1 MDAKTKI
8 PHLDT
13 LRKILSEQNGL
24 ILTSDLAEFNIPR
37 TYLSIMER
45 NMEIERVSRGVYR
58 SPTTLEDEMF
68 SLQSR
73 YKSCIYSHET
83 ALFLH
88 DLTDRNPLAFS
99 ISVPSGYHSSVLNG
113 SGHKIFYVE
122 RDLFELG
129 LITMPS
135 PHGNEIR
142 VTDLER
148 PICDILRS
156 RNQIE
161 FQFIAAALKRYVTRK
176 EKNIHTLYNYAQ
188 AFQIQKIV
196 RQHIEVLL

>member
-122 RDLFELG
+122 RLRPMAMRFA
-129 LITMPS
+129 S
-135 PHGNEIR
+135 PTWNG
-142 VTDLER
+142 
-148 PICDILRS
+148 RS
-156 RNQIE
+156 AISCG
-161 FQFIAAALKRYVTRK
+161 AGTRSSSSS
-176 EKNIHTLYNYAQ
+176 
-188 AFQIQKIV
+188 
-196 RQHIEVLL
+196 